1 MIPITDDEYKKVL
14 YHIRTVL
21 LILHYDIKL
30 TKYTWLPPHLGCLLF
45 IRKISKAG
53 SAKSNKI
60 RSLGDRN
67 YQHKYCSDIVSL
79 WKYHIGAIPYQQEL
93 A

>member
-21 LILHYDIKL
+21 VILHYDIKL
-30 TKYTWLPPHLGCLLF
+30 TNYTWLPPHLGCLLF

-67 YQHKYCSDIVSL
+67 YQHKYCLILYNYGNIILEGIDKML
-79 WKYHIGAIPYQQEL
+79 F
-93 A
+93 